1 MQHPVLLETMRRYE
15 NLDPRVPLILSNFDL
30 LGPCSDQILHLDTL
44 PEARE
49 PTLSLMSW
57 LKSMVGLRPLLTE
70 GLYRNLPGTLLR
82 LLPSPRLNFTPPP
95 AILVCSDVIA
105 AVASYGGSTIRL
117 TLGRSSSQTAIYL
130 DVNLHDRLAPMGSV
144 MILSMAFSG
153 MRTLAVGLCDC
164 VVILRI
170 TIKRR
175 AHKLSATV
183 VHVVSLKSN
192 ILENDVDSNHRR
204 SHAPVYP
211 VVAQTQK
218 VSTGRAPM
226 RLFYRQYLPSFMT
239 ASSCGRYLA
248 VGSHLSSRIVLVSLT
263 KLSPI
268 TSFVISGQCTAI
280 AMSQRGFCLAV
291 GTSMG
296 ELLIYDF
303 LTNRSCTVQNLP
315 SPPNAISFAKH
326 IRSSNAACITA
337 MQIARG
343 GDNVMLG
350 GEDLINEL
358 YNSRLDLED
367 NTLNTST
374 AKHTIL
380 ESSNGSAG
388 STFLENEQ
396 TFEYSPTLCFGLSE
410 TLVFSCARSPLM
422 YFYSA
427 GSFDGAAMTPTIR
440 LQHMGT
446 FSAAPY
452 EVSDGRAAGGCIT
465 GLDWHNDQLVVACA
479 NAKDLS
485 GTIDCSLLVLS
496 TKVEYTGAGLK
507 TFLTGVVLPP
517 LGEQICDG
525 VDSACATALGGSC
538 LVAFGRTVYQIIV

>member
-1 MQHPVLLETMRRYE
+1 MQYPILLETMRRYE
-15 NLDPRVPLILSNFDL
+15 NLDPRSPLILSNFDM
-30 LGPCSDQILHLDTL
+30 LGPCSDQILHVDTL
-44 PEARE
+44 PETKE
-49 PTLSLMSW
+49 PTLSLVSW
-57 LKSMVGLRPLLTE
+57 LKSIVGLRPFVTE
-70 GLYRNLPGTLLR
+70 SLYRRLPGTLLQ

-95 AILVCSDVIA
+95 ALLVCSDVIA

-153 MRTLAVGLCDC
+153 TRTLAVGLCDC

-170 TIKRR
+170 TIKRTV
-175 AHKLSATV
+175 HKLSANV
-183 VHVVSLKSN
+183 VHVISLKSS
-192 ILENDVDSNHRR
+192 ILDNDTDSNHRR

-218 VSTGRAPM
+218 VSMKRTSTHI
-226 RLFYRQYLPSFMT
+226 FHRQYLPSFMT
-239 ASSCGRYLA
+239 ASSCGRYLV

-268 TSFVISGQCTAI
+268 TSFAINGQCTAI

-291 GTSMG
+291 GTTMG
-296 ELLIYDF
+296 ELMIYDF
-303 LTNRSCTVQNLP
+303 LTNRSCIIRNLP
-315 SPPNAISFAKH
+315 SPPNAISFARH
-326 IRSSNAACITA
+326 IRSSNAACIAA

-343 GDNVMLG
+343 GDNMMLG
-350 GEDLINEL
+350 GDDLINEL
-358 YNSRLDLED
+358 YNSGLDLED

-380 ESSNGSAG
+380 ESSNGSTG

-396 TFEYSPTLCFGLSE
+396 TFEYSPSLCFGLSE

-422 YFYSA
+422 YFYSI
-427 GSFDGAAMTPTIR
+427 GSFDGAAMTPTIH

-452 EVSDGRAAGGCIT
+452 EVSDGRTAGGCIT

-479 NAKDLS
+479 SAKDLS
-485 GTIDCSLLVLS
+485 GAIDCSLLVLS

-517 LGEQICDG
+517 FGEQTCNS
-525 VDSACATALGGSC
+525 VDSACVTALGGSC
-538 LVAFGRTVYQIIV
+538 LVAFGRTVYQIII